1 MTRYAIAV
9 AALFVASA
17 AQAEDTPKDD
27 LRVRI
32 GLGAK
37 VQPSFIGS
45 DDREV
50 APLWDIDVA
59 RGDKEF
65 QFEAP
70 DDKFAV
76 PVYNKNSFSFGP
88 TANIEWKRKAKDVGA
103 AVDTVPTTFEAGV
116 YAQYQPLESV
126 RLRGDIRKGIGGHE
140 GIVGSISLDKIWRD
154 GDKYVFSVGPRLSF
168 SDGRYQRA
176 YFGVDS
182 GASLAS
188 GLPAYRPDGG
198 IHSVGVASG
207 LTYQLSPKFGLF
219 GFAKYER
226 LVGDAAKSPIVRE
239 LGSRTQL
246 SAGLGLTYTFN
257 VVR

>member
-1 MTRYAIAV
+1 MIKHFIAAAAGLTAAV
-9 AALFVASA
+9 AH
-17 AQAEDTPKDD
+17 AEDTPKDD
-27 LRVRI
+27 LRIRV
-32 GLGAK
+32 GLGAR

-45 DDREV
+45 DKREV

-59 RGDKEF
+59 RGDKLF

-88 TANIEWKRKAKDVGA
+88 TANIEWKRKAKDVGV
-103 AVDTVPTTFEAGV
+103 AVDNVPTTFEAGV
-116 YAQYQPLESV
+116 YAQYQPLESI
-126 RLRGDIRKGIGGHE
+126 RLRADLRKGIGGHQ
-140 GIVGSISLDKIWRD
+140 GIVGGISLDKIWRD

-176 YFGVDS
+176 YFGVDN
-182 GASLAS
+182 GAALAS
-188 GLPAYRPDGG
+188 GLPVYRPGG
-198 IHSVGVASG
+198 GVHGVGMASG
-207 LTYQLSPKFGLF
+207 LTYQFNPRFGMF

-239 LGSRTQL
+239 YGSRTQL

-257 VVR
+257 VKR